1 MWSNHH
7 LKVQRSFENES
18 RAKES
23 LSLLSRE
30 CTQNRPHGDTYTLVT
45 KEQFQEMKR
54 VVPERSYDSRRS
66 SEFETEGE
74 ESSDSDMNSKQREPR
89 QTDWITE
96 SEWEDKVHTNNGKCK
111 KCAQEYDK
119 RWALRASKPQR
130 SLTR

>member
-18 RAKES
+18 YAKES
-23 LSLLSRE
+23 LSLLSHE
-30 CTQNRPHGDTYTLVT
+30 CTQNRLHGDTYTLVT

-54 VVPERSYDSRRS
+54 MVPERSYDSRRS

-74 ESSDSDMNSKQREPR
+74 ESSDSDMNSKRREPR

-111 KCAQEYDK
+111 NVHKNMTKGGPSVRLNPKD
-119 RWALRASKPQR
+119 SD
-130 SLTR
+130 